1 MTPTGDLGRVPLRVA
16 QSIKMLSKKCDVSL
30 WVLELHP
37 DMEWFVVDP
46 ALTPDCNELYF
57 SVIAGLLGYK
67 PTKRDALSAMA
78 KVDFMR
84 RKRGDAD
91 TRFVVIASSK
101 ARYAHHRVRRGRYE
115 RWNSASMM
123 RAWPEVL
130 GHGCETR
137 VANRVVQKRRVK
149 LMRCVGTRARFKS
162 IRELHHKDPR
172 P

>member
-1 MTPTGDLGRVPLRVA
+1 
-16 QSIKMLSKKCDVSL
+16 
-30 WVLELHP
+30 
-37 DMEWFVVDP
+37 
-46 ALTPDCNELYF
+46 
-57 SVIAGLLGYK
+57 
-67 PTKRDALSAMA
+67 MA

-162 IRELHHKDPR
+162 IREVHHKEPR